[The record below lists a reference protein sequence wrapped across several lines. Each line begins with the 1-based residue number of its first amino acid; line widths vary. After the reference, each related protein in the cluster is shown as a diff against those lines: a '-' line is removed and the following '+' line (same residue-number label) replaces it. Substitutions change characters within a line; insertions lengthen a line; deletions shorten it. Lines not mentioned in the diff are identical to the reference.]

1 MPTTAQIRE
10 LIDNTTSEWTEQ
22 DDVNGRLFTSKNGNS
37 IFIPAAGIALDGSFD
52 NSGSSGDVWSSM
64 LSTDIMYGV
73 SGGQNLHFLSNNVY
87 LLSGSRCYGF
97 SVRGVLGVLG

>member
-37 IFIPAAGIALDGSFD
+37 IFIPATGLAWDGSIA
-52 NSGSSGDVWSSM
+52 NSGRNGYVWSSM
-64 LSTDIMYGV
+64 LDTSSIIYGQGRYFD
-73 SGGQNLHFLSNNVY
+73 SGIALLRTY
-87 LLSGSRCYGF
+87 LCDRCGGLP
-97 SVRGVLGVLG
+97 VRGVIGSIS